1 MVSPGRDPISM
12 HTKKKERMMGAWNV
26 ARAWIFALI
35 VGLGSWVQ
43 GPPRAVAAGPDE
55 GAFRSFAQTILA
67 GIGRAKFSDV
77 PAIGGYG
84 RPRVA
89 VLPFSSE
96 ETGVPP
102 TVASEL
108 NSLLLAELTRQGS
121 KNYRFVARETLK
133 AIIKEIDTIGELD
146 PGNDGRVKD
155 LLRNARVDILIVGRL
170 RTEGAGYVLSYE
182 AVSVEDGTLFAA
194 TGPRRV
200 HGLDR
205 YAAPA
210 AAPLDAR
217 EAMRRVAWRFARALG
232 NEKIVTVVPL
242 GKAPDGQATPEG
254 DYLTELLADSL
265 RDRLHGPGRPRI
277 RVEIAKDNAAGPKS
291 GIARIKGRY
300 WSAGGRFEV
309 RLVMHR
315 ADGSAVP
322 WRRMVSARGLPVA
335 SPPPPAPAIVA
346 APRVPVEPAPGPKPV
361 IRTPAPPPADAARLP
376 GPDPLYRPR
385 VQEAQRLLA
394 GLGYTPG
401 RANGILRTETR
412 AALRAFQRDHGLA
425 PHCRLTRS
433 VMRWLR
439 RSFRRAEIAL

>member
-1 MVSPGRDPISM
+1 
-12 HTKKKERMMGAWNV
+12 MGAWNV
-26 ARAWIFALI
+26 ARAWLFALI

-43 GPPRAVAAGPDE
+43 GAPRADAAGPDD
-55 GAFRSFAQTILA
+55 GAFRYFAQTILA

-96 ETGVPP
+96 ETEVPP

-121 KNYRFVARETLK
+121 KHYRFVAREALK

-170 RTEGAGYVLSYE
+170 RNEDAGYVLSYE

-205 YAAPA
+205 FAAPRG
-210 AAPLDAR
+210 APLDAR

-232 NEKIVTVVPL
+232 REKIVTVAPL
-242 GKAPDGQATPEG
+242 GKAPDGQATPVG

-265 RDRLHGPGRPRI
+265 RDRLARPGRAPV
-277 RVEIAKDNAAGPKS
+277 RVAVAKDGTAAAKTGA
-291 GIARIKGRY
+291 ARIKGRY
-300 WSAGGRFEV
+300 WAVGGRLEV
-309 RLVMHR
+309 RLVLHR
-315 ADGSAVP
+315 ADGSAIP
-322 WRRMVSARGLPVA
+322 WRRLVSARGLPVMPA
-335 SPPPPAPAIVA
+335 PNAAPAIAA
-346 APRVPVEPAPGPKPV
+346 APRAPVQSAPLQPEEPAPP
-361 IRTPAPPPADAARLP
+361 RPATRAPAMPPAMATGLP

-394 GLGYTPG
+394 GLGYAPG
-401 RANGILRTETR
+401 PADGFLRTETR

-425 PHCRLTRS
+425 PHGRLTRS

-439 RSFRRAEIAL
+439 RSFRRVEIAL